1 MKKNPIP
8 ILCLALLLGMGTT
21 SLTGLVPSPVVAQTT
36 SRNNEQLND
45 LLRRGRDLADSG
57 NYQQAIATYQQAANL
72 DRRNPKIYSGIGYL
86 YAVQGR
92 FQEAA
97 QAYRNALF
105 LDRNNSAFYY
115 AYAHCLAQMGDNRN
129 ATTAYR
135 HAIQLQPDH
144 IDSYLGLGVVLM
156 RQGYHD
162 RALDVYKRV
171 VNLNPPGGEV
181 YGLMA
186 TALLEQNQTQSALNL
201 LRQATQRYPNNSK
214 LWMQLGIFLLGLED
228 NDQEALNALQR
239 AANLDPRNPY
249 AQLQIGRILR
259 ERGQE
264 EAADRMFYRVIALDN
279 SVDVQ
284 LDIGDEL
291 MQLEAYLPAI
301 VAYRRATQLAPD
313 NPDSYYRLGW
323 ALYSRQREREAS
335 QAWEKALQIY
345 RQQGNNTRVREL
357 EDLLG
362 MNQPRSPD
370 FGTSEFVPFN

>member
-1 MKKNPIP
+1 MNKNPIP
-8 ILCLALLLGMGTT
+8 TLFLAFLLGMGTT
-21 SLTGLVPSPVVAQTT
+21 SLTGIVPSPVVAQNA

-45 LLRRGRDLADSG
+45 LLRRGRDLADTG
-57 NYQQAIATYQQAANL
+57 NYQQAIATYQQAATL

-105 LDRNNSAFYY
+105 LDRNNSSFYY
-115 AYAHCLAQMGDNRN
+115 AYAHCLAQIGDNRN
-129 ATTAYR
+129 ATNAYR
-135 HAIQLQPDH
+135 HAIQLQPNH

-162 RALDVYKRV
+162 RALQVYQRV
-171 VNLNPPGGEV
+171 VNLNPPNGEV

-186 TALLEQNQTQSALNL
+186 TALLEQNQTQSALDL

-239 AANLDPRNPY
+239 SANLDPRNPY

-259 ERGQE
+259 DRGQNQ
-264 EAADRMFYRVIALDN
+264 AADRMFYRVIALDN
-279 SVDVQ
+279 SVEVQ

-291 MQLEAYLPAI
+291 MALEAYLPAI

-313 NPDSYYRLGW
+313 NPDSYYKLGF
-323 ALYSRQREREAS
+323 ALSARQRKREAT
-335 QAWEKALQIY
+335 QMWEKALRLY
-345 RQQGNNTRVREL
+345 RQQGDTNRIQEL
-357 EDLLG
+357 QDLLG
-362 MNQPRSPD
+362 FNQPRSPD
-370 FGTSEFVPFN
+370 FDNSQFNPFN